1 MKAKLPVKMDPRVEA
16 VFDGDSTLLRADE
29 VAVQQSLS
37 RALAST
43 HKCQHAQA
51 PLKLGL
57 YASFADDN
65 YFAINRTCTLM
76 SKLLSVLVVDGGF
89 NQSMP
94 IVIGQAQ

>member
-16 VFDGDSTLLRADE
+16 VSDGDSPLCRADG

-51 PLKLGL
+51 PLKLGH
-57 YASFADDN
+57 YASFAVDN
-65 YFAINRTCTLM
+65 YFNV
-76 SKLLSVLVVDGGF
+76 K
-89 NQSMP
+89 
-94 IVIGQAQ
+94 